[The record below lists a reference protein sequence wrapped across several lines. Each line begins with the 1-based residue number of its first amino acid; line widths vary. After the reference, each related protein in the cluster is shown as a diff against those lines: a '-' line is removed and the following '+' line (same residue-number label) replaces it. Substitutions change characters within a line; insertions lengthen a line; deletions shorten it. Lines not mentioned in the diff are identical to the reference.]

1 MRLAFFLLH
10 SFRLKLLLCVTARKD
25 GQSGTR
31 EHLSLLRLFLL
42 WCSHRLCCP
51 SLLLRRDSS
60 SEPSVSAAV
69 AAAKLNAML
78 EAKGKLLKVW
88 CLVFLFEAHQPHGAL
103 SYYVN
108 VVHNFIYTSQPAGP
122 AIPSPSNTTSTS
134 DHTQPMVS
142 AEIEIND
149 SEAR

>member
-1 MRLAFFLLH
+1 MCYSKKRRSKWDQGAPEPAQVVPPVVQPSPLLPK
-10 SFRLKLLLCVTARKD
+10 SSAPE
-25 GQSGTR
+25 G
-31 EHLSLLRLFLL
+31 
-42 WCSHRLCCP
+42 
-51 SLLLRRDSS
+51 SS